1 MKITNEISENLKYL
15 DLRGTNVSA
24 DFIRMYQKY
33 DGFMFDISG
42 RDDNDDWSDAK
53 VLCPTVD
60 DVVKLIN
67 EVVKLPRD

>member
-1 MKITNEISENLKYL
+1 MKISDKLAKVDSSFTVN
-15 DLRGTNVSA
+15 
-24 DFIRMYQKY
+24 MY
-33 DGFMFDISG
+33 DNGFMFDISG